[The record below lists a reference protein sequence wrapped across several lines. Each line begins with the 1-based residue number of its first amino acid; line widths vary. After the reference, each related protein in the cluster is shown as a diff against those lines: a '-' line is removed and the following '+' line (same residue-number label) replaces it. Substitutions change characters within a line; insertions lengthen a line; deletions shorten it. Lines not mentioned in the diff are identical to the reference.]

1 MSDPGIGQTRLP
13 EEAWNLIAQFIWLR
27 TVRGYPQRAVDDLI
41 GSSCYVE
48 KLESGVRNPS
58 LKTLCEWASAIG
70 GTLVLVPNP
79 LGRRERMSPQRSGAA
94 LTAADRH
101 AVPTT

>member
-13 EEAWNLIAQFIWLR
+13 EEAWNLIAQYAWLR
-27 TVRGYPQRAVDDLI
+27 RVRNLPQRAVDDLI

-48 KLESGVRNPS
+48 KLEAGVRNPS
-58 LKTLCEWASAIG
+58 LKTLCEWAAALG

-79 LGRRERMSPQRSGAA
+79 LRRNERMAPTRSGGA